1 MNIPR
6 NTPEQLLRRAQ
17 LAVNA
22 AASAVCAKAHI
33 EKALLNAEH
42 GRLDLGVLNDL
53 RDCIRTIDRTVRHAE
68 LCRQRL
74 LRKADR
80 ATQHL
85 PTEE

>member
-6 NTPEQLLRRAQ
+6 NTPDQVHRRAARATQ
-17 LAVNA
+17 C

-42 GRLDLGVLNDL
+42 GRLDLAVLNDL
-53 RDCIRTIDRTVRHAE
+53 RQCIATIDRTVRHAE

-80 ATQHL
+80 ATHRL
-85 PTEE
+85 PNED

>member
-1 MNIPR
+1 LNIPR
-6 NTPEQLLRRAQ
+6 NIPDQLHRRAV
-17 LAVNA
+17 LATQC

-42 GRLDLGVLNDL
+42 GRLDLAVLNDL
-53 RDCIRTIDRTVRHAE
+53 RQCIATIDRTVRHAE

-80 ATQHL
+80 INPQSS
-85 PTEE
+85 TED